1 MCGAV
6 MMCVM
11 RYYPRVTNEIV
22 DVVEGTDDSRKSM
35 MRYRSTLVR
44 NLPIRVNSAEKCGM

>member
-11 RYYPRVTNEIV
+11 RYYPRVTNETV

-35 MRYRSTLVR
+35 MRYQSTLVR